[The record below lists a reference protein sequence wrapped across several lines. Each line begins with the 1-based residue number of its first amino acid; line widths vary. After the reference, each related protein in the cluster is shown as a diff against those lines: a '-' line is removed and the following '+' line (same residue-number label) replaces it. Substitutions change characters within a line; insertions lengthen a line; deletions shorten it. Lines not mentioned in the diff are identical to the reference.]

1 MSIACSLP
9 RFRTRRTHCYRARWV
24 VLLLPCQCL
33 RSCRRKPG
41 TRSAN
46 PSPCRAVS
54 SRETSSFRCRRKR
67 LPAAAMQEQ
76 PSWPSHESNVR
87 GHTLIAEVT
96 PVLGSKHAVRVRFTG
111 PQNIAILVFDHNNLE
126 VRRLGRVPNDYERR
140 KRDFARPAA
149 LKSAV

>member
-1 MSIACSLP
+1 
-9 RFRTRRTHCYRARWV
+9 
-24 VLLLPCQCL
+24 
-33 RSCRRKPG
+33 
-41 TRSAN
+41 
-46 PSPCRAVS
+46 
-54 SRETSSFRCRRKR
+54 
-67 LPAAAMQEQ
+67 MQEQ

-140 KRDFARPAA
+140 ERDFARPAA